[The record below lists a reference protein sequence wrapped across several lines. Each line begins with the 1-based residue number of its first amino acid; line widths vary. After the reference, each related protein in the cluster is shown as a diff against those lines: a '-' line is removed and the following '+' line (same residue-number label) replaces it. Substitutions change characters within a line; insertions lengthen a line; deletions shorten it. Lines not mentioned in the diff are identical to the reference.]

1 MADMKKE
8 LTILKK
14 LLTSMNNN
22 KISSDEIESRLNMF
36 CQRFMLSLNKY
47 DERVQKIF
55 DNYDIPQLTDIHT
68 IFGLAFETLD
78 VNNNNWAE
86 DFSEVYDETIYPIYN
101 AKKRKKNILSAFNS
115 LSISNEAKEGSLT
128 VEFDE
133 DEEDKEIN
141 NSSSCVQSQNLK
153 CEYIYKKGANAN
165 KQCSVRASC
174 TTDKGPRCKSHAK
187 S

>member
-1 MADMKKE
+1 MADMNKE
-8 LTILKK
+8 LIILKK

-22 KISSDEIESRLNMF
+22 KISSDDIQSRLNMF
-36 CQRFMLSLNKY
+36 CQRFMLGLNKY
-47 DERVQKIF
+47 DERIQKIF
-55 DNYDIPQLTDIHT
+55 DNYDIPHLTDIHN
-68 IFGLAFETLD
+68 IFSLAFETLD

-86 DFSEVYDETIYPIYN
+86 DFSEVYDETIYPVYN

-115 LSISNEAKEGSLT
+115 LSISNEAREGSLT
-128 VEFDE
+128 VEFDD
-133 DEEDKEIN
+133 DEEDKETN

-153 CEYIYKKGANAN
+153 CDYIYKKGANTN